1 MSPGSNW
8 STSVTRVPARASH
21 HASEAPKVP
30 APTTTTESMSE
41 RTLPSAR
48 LVLALVALASATSL
62 LFGHS
67 AQGRPLEATRVG
79 EGPVKVLVVG
89 SIHGDETAGHAVI
102 RRLHKARP
110 PAGTQLWLVN
120 SVNPDGVARA
130 TRQNARGVDLNRN
143 FARRWQ
149 GGGSPFQTY
158 FPGPR
163 AFSEPEALSVRRLV
177 RQLRP
182 DVTVWYHQHLRL
194 VHLTPGADRA
204 LVRGYARR
212 AGLPARTLPPYR
224 GTATSWQN
232 HTFAGTSAF
241 VVELPAG
248 PLDAAAV
255 RRHTGAVLAAGAGA
269 ARAAAAPHPRIVSR
283 PIPFGADRR
292 AQMRAYA
299 RRHYGLDSERLEQ
312 PRVIVEHFTGTST
325 FAPAFKVF
333 ASNARDPELHER
345 PGTCAHFIVD
355 RDGTIYQL
363 VSLAL
368 MCRHTIGL
376 NQVAIGI
383 EHVGVSDAG
392 VLGRRRQLAA
402 SLRLTRW
409 LQGRYGIRSA
419 DVIGHAESLSSPY
432 HHERV
437 ARLRRRTHPD
447 FAPSTMRRY
456 RRQL

>member
-1 MSPGSNW
+1 M
-8 STSVTRVPARASH
+8 
-21 HASEAPKVP
+21 
-30 APTTTTESMSE
+30 
-41 RTLPSAR
+41 
-48 LVLALVALASATSL
+48 LALAALVSATSL

-89 SIHGDETAGHAVI
+89 SIHGDETAGQAVI
-102 RRLHKARP
+102 RRLRRARP
-110 PAGTQLWLVN
+110 PQGTELWLVE
-120 SVNPDGVARA
+120 SVNPDGVVRG

-143 FARRWQ
+143 FARRWRR
-149 GGGSPFQTY
+149 GGSPFQTY

-163 AFSEPEALSVRRLV
+163 AFSEPEAHAVRRLV
-177 RQLRP
+177 RRLRP
-182 DVTVWYHQHLRL
+182 DVTVWYHQQLRL

-212 AGLPARTLPPYR
+212 VGLPARTLPPYR

-232 HTFAGTSAF
+232 HTFGHTSAF

-248 PLDAAAV
+248 RLDAAAV
-255 RRHTGAVLAAGAGA
+255 RRHSAAVLAAGTAAA
-269 ARAAAAPHPRIVSR
+269 ARAAAAPRPRIVSR
-283 PIPFGADRR
+283 PIPFGAGRR
-292 AQMRAYA
+292 AQTRAYA
-299 RRHYGLDSERLEQ
+299 RRHYGLGSELLAE
-312 PRVIVEHFTGTST
+312 PKVIVEHYTGTST
-325 FAPAFKVF
+325 FAPAFNTF

-363 VSLAL
+363 VSLTL
-368 MCRHTIGL
+368 ICRHTIGL
-376 NQVAIGI
+376 NHVAIGI
-383 EHVGVSDAG
+383 EHVGVSDAD

-409 LQGRYGIRSA
+409 LQGRHGIQNR

-437 ARLRRRTHPD
+437 ARLRLRTHLD

-456 RRQL
+456 RRRL